1 MNQTVAFDSNGAIAR
16 LKTVAEPLTQEDVR
30 KAVKRFLERDRT
42 VNTYSHSTTYD
53 LIVDGEPYPPKA
65 IFGLAMS
72 KLLGIEVISTHF
84 SAGLKSPC
92 FTTFENLGFEIR
104 LKQGSPWSDA
114 EMEDSV
120 REYLRML
127 KLSREGDKIN
137 KAQIYRELS
146 SRHKRGHKSY
156 EFRMQNISY
165 VFELMGRAWLPGLKP
180 KRNITAQQVELIE
193 SLIASIES
201 KPFEGKASF
210 EAKVKEFAKKSG
222 SEKPKGEKKP
232 KTSTATTTSFARSP
246 EVKAWVLKRANGKCE
261 CCKQDAPF
269 KTEEGKPFLEVHH
282 ILPLVDG
289 GADTVENCAGICPN
303 CHRMLHFGKEREA
316 EASKLL
322 QSILDKENTE
332 ADE

>member
-1 MNQTVAFDSNGAIAR
+1 MVHTVAFDNNGAIAR
-16 LKTVAEPLTQEDVR
+16 LKTMAEPLTQEDVR
-30 KAVKRFLERDRT
+30 KAVKRFLEQGRT
-42 VNTYSHSTTYD
+42 VHTYSHSTTYD

-104 LKQGSPWSDA
+104 LKDGSPWSDA
-114 EMEDSV
+114 EIEDSV
-120 REYLRML
+120 KEYLQML
-127 KLSREGDKIN
+127 ELSRNGYKFN

-146 SRHKRGHKSY
+146 SRHKRGLKSY

-165 VFELMGRAWLPGLKP
+165 VFELMGRAWVPGLKP
-180 KRNITAQQVELIE
+180 KRNITSQQVELIE

-210 EAKVKEFAKKSG
+210 EAKVRESSKKPNPT
-222 SEKPKGEKKP
+222 KPKGDAKP
-232 KTSTATTTSFARSP
+232 KTSTSTTTSYARSP
-246 EVKAWVLKRANGKCE
+246 EVKAWVLNRANGICE
-261 CCKQDAPF
+261 CCNQEAPF
-269 KTEEGKPFLEVHH
+269 ETEEDRPFLEVHH
-282 ILPLVDG
+282 IIPLVDD

-303 CHRMLHFGKEREA
+303 CHRMLHFGKGRETR
-316 EASKLL
+316 S
-322 QSILDKENTE
+322 SILLESIVEKESG
-332 ADE
+332 